1 MTPKKIMKM
10 VRKWRVEALKSGYIK
25 RNDSKTYKGHFV
37 VYATDKIR
45 FVMPLRYLNNV
56 VFLELLRM
64 SNDEFGLPRN
74 GPITLPCDSM
84 LMNYLNLGFTSL
96 PKMYALDLITNVRL
110 TGTTTFLRWPMAA
123 LKGDTPPYS
132 GV

>member
-1 MTPKKIMKM
+1 MKM
-10 VRKWRVEALKSGYIK
+10 VRKWKVEALKSGYIK

-45 FVMPLRYLNNV
+45 FAMPLRYLNNV

-84 LMNYLNLGFTSL
+84 LMNYLVSVFE
-96 PKMYALDLITNVRL
+96 R
-110 TGTTTFLRWPMAA
+110 
-123 LKGDTPPYS
+123 
-132 GV
+132 GVSHDFEKTLLAFVVNDEVSCVY